1 MKTIQINEIEGFQ
14 IGSAQDIE
22 NATGCTIILCK
33 EGATAGV
40 DVRGGGPATRETD
53 LLNPKNMVQ
62 KIHAVTLSGGSAFGL
77 ESSSGVM
84 QYLSEH
90 EIGFDMKNI
99 YIPIVC
105 EACLFDCGVGNSK
118 AYPNKQM
125 GYDACI
131 EAEKNNPKQGNVGAG
146 TGASVGKFFG
156 PQYAMKSG
164 LGFSALQ
171 IGPLKVGAIVA
182 VNACGDIFY
191 PNSDKPIAGIYDRN
205 TNTRLFSEDEILKAA
220 EKMINSCG
228 MNTTIGCII
237 TNADLNKAQM
247 NKIASM
253 AHNGYARCI
262 RPVHTSSDGDTIFAM
277 TSNKVPAEQDL
288 VGIMAVKA
296 MEQAI
301 VNAGTLADSAYG
313 LASYKEIT
321 KD

>member
-1 MKTIQINEIEGFQ
+1 MK
-14 IGSAQDIE
+14 A
-22 NATGCTIILCK
+22 
-33 EGATAGV
+33 
-40 DVRGGGPATRETD
+40 
-53 LLNPKNMVQ
+53 
-62 KIHAVTLSGGSAFGL
+62 
-77 ESSSGVM
+77 
-84 QYLSEH
+84 
-90 EIGFDMKNI
+90 
-99 YIPIVC
+99 
-105 EACLFDCGVGNSK
+105 
-118 AYPNKQM
+118 
-125 GYDACI
+125 
-131 EAEKNNPKQGNVGAG
+131 
-146 TGASVGKFFG
+146 
-156 PQYAMKSG
+156 G

-301 VNAGTLADSAYG
+301 VNAGTQADSAYG

>member
-22 NATGCTIILCK
+22 NATGCTVILCK

-62 KIHAVTLSGGSAFGL
+62 KIHVVTLSGGSAFGL

-131 EAEKNNPKQGNVGAG
+131 EAEKNDPKQGNVGAG

-191 PNSDKPIAGIYDRN
+191 PNSDKPIAGIYDKN
-205 TNTRLFSEDEILKAA
+205 TNTFKGFFIERGYNKNDYSNWRKKKSKLHHIIKTLLTNYAK
-220 EKMINSCG
+220 EKYIKSFTETKEGNGIN
-228 MNTTIGCII
+228 
-237 TNADLNKAQM
+237 
-247 NKIASM
+247 
-253 AHNGYARCI
+253 
-262 RPVHTSSDGDTIFAM
+262 
-277 TSNKVPAEQDL
+277 
-288 VGIMAVKA
+288 GI
-296 MEQAI
+296 
-301 VNAGTLADSAYG
+301 
-313 LASYKEIT
+313 EIT
-321 KD
+321 L